1 MGDFDFNGILRS
13 LLISTIY
20 HMVMA
25 DNERIKWLELELT
38 LLNDNLGVD
47 SSIKLARKILMYN
60 LMEPTILNYAL

>member
-1 MGDFDFNGILRS
+1 
-13 LLISTIY
+13 
-20 HMVMA
+20 MVMA